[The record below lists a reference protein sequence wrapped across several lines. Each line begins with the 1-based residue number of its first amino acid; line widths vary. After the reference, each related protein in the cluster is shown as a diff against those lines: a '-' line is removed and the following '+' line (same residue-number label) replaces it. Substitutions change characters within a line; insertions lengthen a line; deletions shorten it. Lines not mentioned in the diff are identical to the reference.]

1 VYSYVDCLQIYYVI
15 FLLCYLDGQKE
26 EAFNLYVCSTYVAF
40 NYGYGYSSFQK
51 KEKDRHLE
59 KELDMDQ

>member
-1 VYSYVDCLQIYYVI
+1 
-15 FLLCYLDGQKE
+15 LLCYLDGQKE
-26 EAFNLYVCSTYVAF
+26 EAFNLYGCSTYVAF